1 MIENTAQETEK
12 TTPEEEI
19 AVEVTEDSAV
29 STESEGGGDELEKY
43 TKGVSKRINKL
54 NAKTRA
60 AEERAAQ
67 LERLALEKEKE
78 LQQYRAYSQQQSS
91 AILAK
96 EEEALNSKSAQV
108 DDIYR
113 KAVESGDPDLMSK
126 ADSLKNDI
134 SICDSI
140 FVTMV

>member
-29 STESEGGGDELEKY
+29 STEGGGDELEKY

-54 NAKTRA
+54 NAKTKA

-67 LERLALEKEKE
+67 LERIALEKENE
-78 LQQYRAYSQQQSS
+78 LRQYRAYSQQQSS

-113 KAVESGDPDLMSK
+113 KAVESGDADLMTK

-134 SICDSI
+134 SIQLSLI
-140 FVTMV
+140 HI

>member
-1 MIENTAQETEK
+1 MIENTAQEAEK

-60 AEERAAQ
+60 A
-67 LERLALEKEKE
+67 
-78 LQQYRAYSQQQSS
+78 
-91 AILAK
+91 
-96 EEEALNSKSAQV
+96 
-108 DDIYR
+108 
-113 KAVESGDPDLMSK
+113 
-126 ADSLKNDI
+126 
-134 SICDSI
+134 
-140 FVTMV
+140 